1 MISDQQD
8 RFGFF
13 ERDKFTQFEIDIYNG
28 LKLLSDHIANL
39 FADGVRVKNDK
50 QLISKTQLLGHLA
63 REIDSSIR
71 NILAPSSLEKKIN
84 KKLSGFSIEQEL
96 KDRTKHISSII
107 ASFGD
112 DPNIMKEELTSRWI
126 NIATGFHKLAHKR
139 GVENKIEEQQEI
151 LQIWD
156 DYERILYQLFGN
168 QLNLL
173 SRIDR
178 ILKIPEPHKEL
189 LGTIPNILQDN
200 SIEFYFF
207 KNLTYL
213 TWLIPLNAIGYFA
226 TEHIYRGSPSIIDY
240 LIRMAKENFKREN
253 EKITYVLLNVVDRC
267 VDYRTLKIPDEN
279 PYIVDAAILELCS
292 HLPIEK
298 IPGKVIKILEY
309 SVKAEPNFS
318 FVIMSSMDNFIPYLI
333 KNKND
338 ELYEEFIRVILDYDV
353 KDRTYPDYEAK
364 INDSQL
370 FDLLRKAKN
379 RIIENY
385 SEITLKVVIEI
396 INKILISDP
405 VAFNYWQVATIEDSS
420 QLSFHDR
427 YQVQLIQLVS
437 EILIV
442 YDRDKCEKI
451 LREWLKSEHTI
462 YRRIAI
468 FLINKRYAEFKHL
481 FWKLEGNP
489 IDDDDCLH
497 ELYQLFSEHS
507 KEFDVDEVSKIL
519 DWIEKT
525 DYYVSDDK
533 IEEQRD
539 TVIAFR
545 KRGWLSALSA
555 SENELVIQKIIEY
568 EKVNDTPLDHPGHII
583 WHETTYGFKSP
594 INIHDFKESTVDEI
608 VDALKKIKYAN
619 DSEALDNR
627 GINIQ
632 LADLV
637 KNDPMKFSNEI
648 KKFDELSIS
657 FKSDA
662 INGLTNAWKAGKQFN
677 WESTLD
683 FVLDV
688 IKEDSFWQKDYKGGY
703 DFRNSFIRHVCEV
716 LTAGTQ
722 NDNNAFDEKYLDKA
736 EEILLIIDQK
746 IRDSG
751 DGFNDAA
758 THYLNSTFGKFY
770 DALLNLSLRYARIHK
785 ETKQDLWL
793 PRIKQIFNRRLDR
806 KSEPS
811 IDISV
816 CLGGFLPNFKFLDQ
830 QWVIDNINLI
840 FPKKDGLHWQAA
852 FEGYLS
858 FVRNYYKD
866 IYILF
871 RNNNHILK
879 AINSDFERQ
888 IAENLFAHIFLAH
901 LSGLESLDDPESM
914 LSKIIESEKYNSTI
928 AHFLWTQRD
937 NPDVT
942 SEIIFPIWK
951 NIFDQIKANLKDEEN
966 KRIISDLTQLLC
978 YFETIPDDLFDILSF
993 SAKYLKSGFGTV
1005 HFVEELNRLRKI
1017 ELDRVGKLFLKLLDN
1032 DDYPTYK
1039 TEHIIEIIEEL
1050 YTNGY
1055 KNLANN
1061 ICNRY
1066 AKKNILFLR
1075 GLYEKYNKNRN

>member
-1 MISDQQD
+1 MNSDQQD
-8 RFGFF
+8 RLGFF
-13 ERDKFTQFEIDIYNG
+13 ERDKFTQVEIDIYNG

-71 NILAPSSLEKKIN
+71 NIFAPSSLEKKIN

-96 KDRTKHISSII
+96 KDRAKHISSII

-112 DPNIMKEELTSRWI
+112 DPSIIKEELTSRWI

-139 GVENKIEEQQEI
+139 SVENKIEDQQAI

-156 DYERILYQLFGN
+156 DYELILYQLFGN

-189 LGTIPNILQDN
+189 IGTIPNILQDN

-213 TWLIPLNAIGYFA
+213 TWLMPLNTIGYF
-226 TEHIYRGSPSIIDY
+226 TPEHIYRGSHSIIDY

-253 EKITYVLLNVVDRC
+253 ENITNVLLNVVDRC
-267 VDYRTLKIPDEN
+267 VDYRTLKILDQN

-298 IPGKVIKILEY
+298 IPSKVIKILEY

-318 FVIMSSMDNFIPYLI
+318 FVIMSSMDNFIPYLL
-333 KNKND
+333 KNTND

-385 SEITLKVVIEI
+385 SEVTLKVVIEI
-396 INKILISDP
+396 INKILVSDP
-405 VAFNYWQVATIEDSS
+405 DAFNYWQVATIEDSS
-420 QLSFHDR
+420 QLSFRDK
-427 YQVQLIQLVS
+427 YQVQLVQLVR
-437 EILIV
+437 EILLV
-442 YDRDKCEKI
+442 YNQAECEKI
-451 LREWLKSEHTI
+451 LIKWLNSEHTI

-468 FLINKRYAEFKHL
+468 FLINKRYGEFKHH
-481 FWKLEGNP
+481 FWNLESNP
-489 IDDDDCLH
+489 IDDVDCLH

-507 KEFDVDEVSKIL
+507 KKFSEGEVSKIL
-519 DWIEKT
+519 DWIEKA

-533 IEEQRD
+533 TEEQKEKI
-539 TVIAFR
+539 IALR
-545 KRGWLSALSA
+545 KRQWLSALSE
-555 SENELVIQKIIEY
+555 SENALVNQKIIGY
-568 EKVNDTPLDHPGHII
+568 QNINNTPLDHPGHII

-594 INIHDFKESTVDEI
+594 INIRDFKESTVDDVVSE
-608 VDALKKIKYAN
+608 LKKIKYAN

-637 KNDPMKFSNEI
+637 KNDPIKYSDEI
-648 KKFDELSIS
+648 KKFNGLSIS
-657 FKSDA
+657 FKSDV
-662 INGLTNAWKAGKQFN
+662 INGLTNAWREGKQFN

-683 FVLDV
+683 FILDI
-688 IKEDSFWQKDYKGGY
+688 IKEKSFWDKDYEGGY
-703 DFRNSFIRHVCEV
+703 DFRNSFIRYVCEL

-722 NDNNAFDEKYLDKA
+722 NDANAFDEKYLNKA
-736 EEILLIIDQK
+736 EEILLIFDQK

-770 DALLNLSLRYARIHK
+770 DALLNLSLRYARTHK

-793 PRIKQIFNRRLDR
+793 PSIKQIFNRRLDR
-806 KSEPS
+806 KSESS

-830 QWVIDNINLI
+830 QWVNDNINLI
-840 FPKKDGLHWQAA
+840 FPKENTPHWQAA

-871 RNNNHILK
+871 RSNNHILN

-901 LSGLESLDDPESM
+901 LSGLERLEDSESM
-914 LSKIIESEKYNSTI
+914 LSKIIESDKYNSTI

-951 NIFDQIKANLKDEEN
+951 KIFDKISLNLEDEEN
-966 KRIISDLTQLLC
+966 KRIISNLTQLLC

-1005 HFVEELNRLRKI
+1005 HFVEELNRLRKK
-1017 ELDRVGKLFLKLLDN
+1017 ELDKVGKLFSKLLDN

-1050 YTNGY
+1050 FMNGH
-1055 KNLANN
+1055 KDLAND

-1066 AKKNILFLR
+1066 AKKGILFLR
-1075 GLYEKYNKNRN
+1075 DLYEKYN